1 MLLFT
6 HITPEDLF
14 AVGII
19 PFVVSCLSVMGRIM
33 LQAFR
38 FKYFIREFI
47 GRDISSTASTISARL
62 AGEFV
67 TQTTPSY
74 VGGELVRI
82 AWLTKKGVPAGKAAW
97 LATMEIIAD
106 VLVGTML
113 GFVAGAVAIYN
124 GASFI
129 GVIVILIAI
138 PTFVFWLVL
147 IIFSAKRTLRLP
159 SFSLALVQKFV
170 AKERAE
176 RLINSINDA
185 IADLCKMSRANFN
198 SKRAIRTFAIGIA
211 ITFVAFLFQG
221 LSFMVLAN
229 AVGSNF
235 GLFESLLATSAS
247 TVLATLPITIGGSG
261 LAELGLWAYVSDL
274 NSIPDLDDVIK
285 DSQLSVIIVWRIASY
300 HVPLVIMWIALM
312 KTIGKAPLKETRSS
326 QYLISDKDNN
336 DSPNSANSQNNRIDK
351 SDNSG

>member
-6 HITPEDLF
+6 QITPEDLF

-62 AGEFV
+62 AGEYE

-129 GVIVILIAI
+129 VIIVILIAI
-138 PTFVFWLVL
+138 PTFVFWLV
-147 IIFSAKRTLRLP
+147 
-159 SFSLALVQKFV
+159 
-170 AKERAE
+170 
-176 RLINSINDA
+176 
-185 IADLCKMSRANFN
+185 
-198 SKRAIRTFAIGIA
+198 
-211 ITFVAFLFQG
+211 
-221 LSFMVLAN
+221 
-229 AVGSNF
+229 
-235 GLFESLLATSAS
+235 
-247 TVLATLPITIGGSG
+247 
-261 LAELGLWAYVSDL
+261 
-274 NSIPDLDDVIK
+274 
-285 DSQLSVIIVWRIASY
+285 
-300 HVPLVIMWIALM
+300 
-312 KTIGKAPLKETRSS
+312 
-326 QYLISDKDNN
+326 
-336 DSPNSANSQNNRIDK
+336 
-351 SDNSG
+351 